1 MATMQMAAFFLFIS
15 SNIGTARHE
24 CQNTIRSDQFNSSRF
39 MLICLLHK
47 AGLVTF
53 LSYYEG

>member
-1 MATMQMAAFFLFIS
+1 MEMAAFFLFIS